1 MSGDRRDVQIA
12 GSVCRSG
19 LNDRSHEDVT
29 QHCECEASETV
40 AFAVAN
46 IRYNNAAHANLIRK
60 SVPHELMVVPR
71 DERLESSSLL
81 RLLDK

>member
-1 MSGDRRDVQIA
+1 M
-12 GSVCRSG
+12 
-19 LNDRSHEDVT
+19 T
-29 QHCECEASETV
+29 QHREREASETV

-46 IRYNNAAHANLIRK
+46 IRYNNAAHANLICK
-60 SVPHELMVVPR
+60 SVPHELIIVPR